1 MTQWDRY
8 KRTIAEESDRFRA
21 LLAPL
26 DSSNRVPSCPE
37 WSATDLLW
45 HLAEVQHFW
54 GEIVARR
61 LDDPDAV
68 SPLDRPDD
76 HGDCL
81 ALFDASSEALRAS
94 LDAAPTTDTV
104 WTWSHDQSVG
114 FVVRRQAHEAA
125 VHRVDAEL
133 AGGHPVTPLAPWL
146 GADGVA
152 ELLIDFLGV
161 PPWGAFTRTGGVHVN
176 ATDTGDQWTVQLG
189 SVSGTSPASGKSYDD
204 LRTGLVTE
212 GDFSATVS
220 GTAGNLDLWLW
231 GRSNNVRVTG
241 DAGVAAELR
250 AIVEET
256 TQ

>member
-1 MTQWDRY
+1 MTDWDRY

-26 DSSNRVPSCPE
+26 DSSRRVPSCPE

-45 HLAEVQHFW
+45 HLAEVQHLW

-61 LDDPDAV
+61 LDHPDAV
-68 SPLDRPDD
+68 SPLDHPDA
-76 HGDCL
+76 HEACL
-81 ALFDASSEALRAS
+81 ALFDTSSKKLRSALDEAP
-94 LDAAPTTDTV
+94 PTDGV
-104 WTWSHDQSVG
+104 WTWSQDQSVG

-133 AGGHPVTPLAPWL
+133 AGGSPVTPLAPWL

-152 ELLIDFLGV
+152 EVLVDFLGV
-161 PPWGAFTRTGGVHVN
+161 PPWGTFTRTAGVQLN

-189 SVSGTSPASGKSYDD
+189 SVSGTSPASGKTYED

-212 GDFSATVS
+212 GDFSTTVS
-220 GTAGNLDLWLW
+220 AAASDLDLWLW
-231 GRSNNVRVTG
+231 GRGNEIEITG
-241 DAGVAAELR
+241 DSGVAAELR
-250 AIVEET
+250 AVVEET